1 MKKPFSNRAKIVY
14 DCVLHYW
21 RHLLARLLYNDFGWG
36 TMGDD
41 MLDHCCWIQNKASK
55 IGCYES
61 GRRLL
66 LLFSA
71 KVGGNQVKIDRVIV
85 IDYYKLGSTGQDQD
99 QFDRQGLF
107 GLNLIRKR

>member
-1 MKKPFSNRAKIVY
+1 MIMDKNLRNWY
-14 DCVLHYW
+14 Q
-21 RHLLARLLYNDFGWG
+21 
-36 TMGDD
+36 
-41 MLDHCCWIQNKASK
+41 CCCFQTIASK
-55 IGCYES
+55 IDCYEIES
-61 GRRLL
+61 DRRI

-99 QFDRQGLF
+99 QFDRRGLF